1 MDNTENNDFLYTSK
15 KTKKTYNS
23 IAELKADEAEWD
35 KAHKAE
41 IERAQNRKADA
52 EKVETARKGYE
63 KAVDEFN
70 KTVEEAKAKR
80 NSAAQAYYDRLR
92 DFTKKWGAYHFSIT
106 NEEAMNEFEDFR
118 DVFNWLM
125 SL

>member
-1 MDNTENNDFLYTSK
+1 MNDNEDFLYTSK

-23 IAELKADEAEWD
+23 LEELKADEAEWD

-41 IERAQNRKADA
+41 IERAKNRKADA
-52 EKVETARKGYE
+52 EKVEAARKGYE

-70 KTVEEAKAKR
+70 KTVNEAKAKR
-80 NSAAQAYYDRLR
+80 NHAAQAYYDSLK